1 MDQRIDYTQAAP
13 EVFQA
18 MLQLER
24 QVRASGLEPALL
36 ELVRLRASQLNGC
49 AYCVDMHHREARTA
63 GEGEERLSMVVVWQE
78 SPLFSPR
85 ERAALAWTESLT
97 LLPRRGAPEALYQ
110 QVLAEFGEEGLAS
123 LTLAIVAINGWN
135 RFGVAFALEPG
146 R

>member
-1 MDQRIDYTQAAP
+1 MQKCRSRRKGSGTHGVGHREEREMNRRIDYTQAAP
-13 EVFQA
+13 GVFQA

-49 AYCVDMHHREARTA
+49 AYCVAMHHREARAA

-85 ERAALAWTESLT
+85 ERSEEHTSELQS
-97 LLPRRGAPEALYQ
+97 RGHL
-110 QVLAEFGEEGLAS
+110 VCRL
-123 LTLAIVAINGWN
+123 
-135 RFGVAFALEPG
+135 
-146 R
+146 